1 MVAERGDA
9 SQTRVGE
16 PSMPK
21 AFSSGLLRVNRNKA
35 SAVLEDPMNV
45 FLFCAM
51 IFVCSFAIWAF
62 WFVEKLRG
70 DSAPQVVDLTAH
82 RARR

>member
-1 MVAERGDA
+1 MDA
-9 SQTRVGE
+9 PVSSQTRVGE

-21 AFSSGLLRVNRNKA
+21 AFSSALLRVNRNKA
-35 SAVLEDPMNV
+35 SAVWKDPMNV
-45 FLFCAM
+45 FLFCALL
-51 IFVCSFAIWAF
+51 FVCSFVAIWAF